1 MIEEIKSKD
10 NPLIKYIY
18 KLKSNPFSKEEKKF
32 VIESEH
38 LCEMAG
44 EYLLFVLTEKRLD
57 EKKFPNQYIVSK
69 QILEKLSEG
78 KSSARIIGVCS
89 YLKESD
95 FLSKNILFLDDVQD
109 PGNVGTIFRTAL
121 GFDFLTVISSSKTA
135 SKYNFKVIQSSQGA
149 IFKLNLK
156 NGTIDTLKELK
167 KNGYTLIGTALNKKT
182 ISLKD
187 FRFNKKDKYAIILG
201 NEGQGIS
208 KDILD
213 CCDITLKIDI
223 KNIESLNVA
232 IAGAIIMNKA
242 CNEGE

>member
-18 KLKSNPFSKEEKKF
+18 KLKNNSFSKEEKKF

-44 EYLLFVLTEKRLD
+44 EYLLYVLVEKKVD
-57 EKKFPNQYIVSK
+57 ENKFPNQYIVSK

-78 KSSARIIGVCS
+78 KSAARMIGVCS
-89 YLKESD
+89 YLKEND
-95 FLSKNILFLDDVQD
+95 ELSQNVLFLDDVQD
-109 PGNVGTIFRTAL
+109 PGNVGTLFRTAL
-121 GFDFLTVISSSKTA
+121 GFNFLTVISSSKTA
-135 SKYNFKVIQSSQGA
+135 FKYNFKVIQASQGA
-149 IFKLNLK
+149 IFKLNLR
-156 NGTIDTLKELK
+156 NGSLETLKEFK
-167 KNGYTLIGTALNKKT
+167 KQGYKIIGTALNKKT
-182 ISLKD
+182 ISLND
-187 FRFNKKDKYAIILG
+187 FGFNKNDKYAIILG

-213 CCDITLKIDI
+213 YCDITLKIDI
-223 KNIESLNVA
+223 NHIESLNVA
-232 IAGAIIMNKA
+232 VAGAIIMNKA